1 LEPARAALR
10 ELLKIRPNFA
20 IAPREELEKWHDAAM
35 IDHNLNGLRQAG
47 LEIADPRAAKGNL
60 PPSSVA

>member
-1 LEPARAALR
+1 
-10 ELLKIRPNFA
+10 LLKIRPNFA